1 MKCKSAIP
9 VLFVATLLLL
19 GSVPAGAW
27 EEYPPGPRFTGQI
40 DPGGGHGETDPDD
53 FPIIVGTQ
61 PSSILDDLLAKARGG
76 GRYARLI
83 LSVWGVLPE

>member
-9 VLFVATLLLL
+9 ALFAIALLLL

-27 EEYPPGPRFTGQI
+27 DQYPPGPGLTGQI
-40 DPGGGHGETDPDD
+40 DPDGHGETDPDD

-61 PSSILDDLLAKARGG
+61 PSTVLDALLDRARDGG
-76 GRYARLI
+76 SYARLV
-83 LSVWGVLPE
+83 LKVWGVLPY